1 MEIKQIVYVATV
13 VVAVLSLLVGA
24 AFALNLALDE
34 TESAKDLVEIIQLFV
49 VASAIVIGGF
59 FALYKL
65 QIFRDFEPYLTVS
78 QEVSH
83 RFVGDNYIHV
93 ETTATLHNS
102 SKVKIEIRKGLFR
115 LQQIAPTSDE

>member
-83 RFVGDNYIHV
+83 RFVGDNLYSRGDDR
-93 ETTATLHNS
+93 NPS
-102 SKVKIEIRKGLFR
+102 
-115 LQQIAPTSDE
+115 